1 MNGFAEE
8 YKRKLIAPEEI
19 ADVLRPG
26 ARVFIEQGPAE
37 PLVLV
42 DELCRSVH
50 RLREIQIMIV
60 PITGVNMVPFAK
72 PEYTNH
78 WQIFSFLGT
87 RNLRTAI
94 SENRAEYVPIHVSE
108 IPSALYGRFR
118 PDVSMIQV
126 TPPDSFGF
134 CNFGIEVDYN
144 RAAVDGASITIAQVN
159 SCMPVMCGDT
169 SIHISEIDYFVEKNS
184 ELIELPPT
192 EPNEVEKKIAVNVA
206 DLVHNGSTIQIGVGE
221 LMDVIL
227 IELRDKCDLG
237 IHSGLLSD
245 RMLDLIEFGAVT
257 GMRKNINPRKVVAA
271 MLLGTERLYR
281 SCERNTLIE
290 LYPVSYTHNRS
301 VISKIENFVSINSS
315 IEIDLTGQV
324 NSEAVNDEIIAGVG
338 GQFDFVRIGRLSPGG
353 KSILAIPSMSK
364 GRSRIVPQLE
374 QGSPVSTARVDVDL
388 VVTEFGVADL
398 RHRSLRERAKA
409 LVDIAHPD
417 AKNELRHAT
426 HLVIG

>member
-1 MNGFAEE
+1 MNKRRDWVTVTDFSEE
-8 YKRKLIAPEEI
+8 YKRKLIAPGEI
-19 ADVLRPG
+19 ADVIKPG

-50 RLREIQIMIV
+50 RLRGIQIMIV
-60 PITGVNMVPFAK
+60 PITDVNMVPFAK

-78 WQIFSFLGT
+78 WQIFSFIGSG
-87 RNLRTAI
+87 NLRTAI
-94 SENRAEYVPIHVSE
+94 SENRVEYVPIHVSE
-108 IPSALYGRFR
+108 IPSALYGRFC

-159 SCMPVMCGDT
+159 NCMPVICGDT
-169 SIHISEIDYFVEKNS
+169 GIHISEINYFVEKNS
-184 ELIELPPT
+184 KLIELAPT
-192 EPNEVEKKIAVNVA
+192 EPNEVEKNIAFNVA
-206 DLVHNGSTIQIGVGE
+206 NLVDNGSTIQIGVGK
-221 LMDVIL
+221 LMDAIL
-227 IELRDKCDLG
+227 LELRDKCDLG

-245 RMLDLIEFGAVT
+245 RMLDLIESGAVT

-271 MLLGTERLYR
+271 LLLGTEKLYR
-281 SCERNTLIE
+281 SCEHNTLIE

-301 VISKIENFVSINSS
+301 VISKIENFISINSS

-324 NSEAVNDEIIAGVG
+324 NSEAANDEIIAGVG

-353 KSILAIPSMSK
+353 KSILAIPSMTK
-364 GRSRIVPQLE
+364 RRSRIVAKLE
-374 QGSPVSTARVDVDL
+374 HG
-388 VVTEFGVADL
+388 
-398 RHRSLRERAKA
+398 
-409 LVDIAHPD
+409 
-417 AKNELRHAT
+417 
-426 HLVIG
+426 